1 MHKAG
6 LYWVVKRGKNNF
18 VVAILVSMALKTRI
32 FSCQKKKSTNTDIE
46 VARVFIKDILESNF
60 KDAETFVLKEET
72 NQQFFELFKKE
83 FESKSKAELESFKN
97 ADIIIN
103 EISPLNDSVSIINYS
118 NSFKKDKSN
127 KLKMVRINGHW
138 MVDLKYTFSG
148 NL

>member
-1 MHKAG
+1 MKFTLA
-6 LYWVVKRGKNNF
+6 LSIICCL
-18 VVAILVSMALKTRI
+18 AIS
-32 FSCQKKKSTNTDIE
+32 SCNTEKKSPNTDIE
-46 VARVFIKDILESNF
+46 VAREFIKNILESNF

-83 FESKSKAELESFKN
+83 FESKTKSELESFKN

-103 EISPLNDSVSIINYS
+103 EISPINDSVSIINYS
-118 NSFKKDKSN
+118 NSFKKNKSN
-127 KLKMVRINGHW
+127 KLKMVRINGQW

>member
-1 MHKAG
+1 MKLTFLLSLIFCLAISSC
-6 LYWVVKRGKNNF
+6 NNE
-18 VVAILVSMALKTRI
+18 
-32 FSCQKKKSTNTDIE
+32 KKSTNTDIE

-83 FESKSKAELESFKN
+83 FESKSKSELESFKN

-103 EISPLNDSVSIINYS
+103 EISPINDSVSIINYS
-118 NSFKKDKSN
+118 NSFKKDKIN
-127 KLKMVRINGHW
+127 KMKMVRINGQW

>member
-1 MHKAG
+1 LIFCLAISSC
-6 LYWVVKRGKNNF
+6 NNE
-18 VVAILVSMALKTRI
+18 
-32 FSCQKKKSTNTDIE
+32 KKSTNTDIE

-127 KLKMVRINGHW
+127 KLKMVRINGQW

>member
-1 MHKAG
+1 MKLTFLLSLIFCLAISSC
-6 LYWVVKRGKNNF
+6 NNE
-18 VVAILVSMALKTRI
+18 
-32 FSCQKKKSTNTDIE
+32 KKSTNNDIE

-83 FESKSKAELESFKN
+83 FESKSKSELESFKN

-103 EISPLNDSVSIINYS
+103 EISPINDSVSIINYS

-127 KLKMVRINGHW
+127 KLKMVRINGQW

>member
-1 MHKAG
+1 MKFK
-6 LYWVVKRGKNNF
+6 LLLSLICCL
-18 VVAILVSMALKTRI
+18 AIS
-32 FSCQKKKSTNTDIE
+32 SCNTKKISPNTDIE
-46 VARVFIKDILESNF
+46 VAREFIKNILESNF

-83 FESKSKAELESFKN
+83 FESKSKSELESFKN

-103 EISPLNDSVSIINYS
+103 EISPISDSVSIINYS
-118 NSFKKDKSN
+118 NSFKKDKTN
-127 KLKMVRINGHW
+127 KLKMVRMNGQW

>member
-1 MHKAG
+1 MKLTFLLSLIFCLAISSC
-6 LYWVVKRGKNNF
+6 NNE
-18 VVAILVSMALKTRI
+18 
-32 FSCQKKKSTNTDIE
+32 KKSTNTDIE

-83 FESKSKAELESFKN
+83 FESKSKSELESFKN

-103 EISPLNDSVSIINYS
+103 EISPINDSVSIINYS

-127 KLKMVRINGHW
+127 KLKMIRINGQW